1 MAFEQFLDPVSLPAH
16 LHGAAV
22 AIGNF
27 DGVHRGHQAVIE
39 AAEALA
45 RGMQA
50 RETQAGPPQPV
61 PTPPQ
66 PGAPHRH
73 RPAIALSFEP
83 HPRRLFRPDE
93 TLFRLTPP
101 ALKALL
107 LERAGLAA
115 LVTLTFDR
123 ALANMTAEDF
133 LEELVVRRLGAHAIA
148 VGYDFHFGKDRR
160 GTPEFLVRHGRTL
173 GLDIAIVA
181 PTRDAGEA
189 VSSSAIR
196 RALGEGNIIRAN
208 RLLGHEWSVL
218 GTVVH
223 GEKRGREL
231 GFPTAN
237 MALDPDCGL
246 AHGIYAVRTVVDG
259 VVRPGVASFG
269 RRPTFDNGPPLLE
282 TYLFDFGGDLYGK
295 TLEITFVGW
304 IRGEEK
310 FDSID
315 ALVAR
320 MNEDSRL
327 AREMT
332 ARG

>member
-1 MAFEQFLDPVSLPAH
+1 MPFEQFLDPVSLPAH
-16 LHGAAV
+16 LRNAAV

-27 DGVHRGHQAVIE
+27 DGVHRGHKAVID

-45 RGMQA
+45 RG
-50 RETQAGPPQPV
+50 THHV
-61 PTPPQ
+61 PHSPS
-66 PGAPHRH
+66 

-83 HPRRLFRPDE
+83 HPRSLFRPDE
-93 TLFRLTPP
+93 PLFRLTPP

-107 LERAGLAA
+107 LERSGLDA
-115 LVTLTFDR
+115 LITLTFDR
-123 ALANMTAEDF
+123 ALAGMTAEEF
-133 LEELVVRRLGAHAIA
+133 LEELVVRRLGASAVA

-160 GTPEFLVRHGRTL
+160 GTPEFLVQHGRSL

-181 PTRDAGEA
+181 PTREIGEA

-196 RALGEGNIIRAN
+196 RALATGEVPRAN

-218 GTVVH
+218 STVIH
-223 GEKRGREL
+223 GEKRGRDL

-237 MALDPDCGL
+237 MTLDPQCSL
-246 AHGIYAVRTVVDG
+246 MHGIYAVRATIDG
-259 VVRPGVASFG
+259 TTRSGVASFG

-282 TYLFDFGGDLYGK
+282 TFVFDFSGDLYGK
-295 TLEITFVGW
+295 VIEISFVGR

-310 FDSID
+310 FDSIE

-320 MNEDSRL
+320 MGEDSRI
-327 AREMT
+327 AREM
-332 ARG
+332 AGKSA

>member
-1 MAFEQFLDPVSLPAH
+1 MSFEQFLDPVRLPAH
-16 LHGAAV
+16 LRGAAV

-27 DGVHRGHQAVIE
+27 DGVHRGHKAVID

-45 RGMQA
+45 KG
-50 RETQAGPPQPV
+50 THG
-61 PTPPQ
+61 TP
-66 PGAPHRH
+66 

-83 HPRRLFRPDE
+83 HPRSLFRPE
-93 TLFRLTPP
+93 EPLFRLTPP

-107 LERAGLAA
+107 LERTGLSA

-123 ALANMTAEDF
+123 ALAGMTAEDF
-133 LEELVVRRLGAHAIA
+133 LEELVVRRLDAHAIA

-160 GTPEFLVRHGRTL
+160 GTPEFLVQHGRSL

-181 PTRDAGEA
+181 PTREIGEA

-196 RALGEGNIIRAN
+196 RALSLGDIARAN
-208 RLLGHEWSVL
+208 LLLGHEWSVL
-218 GTVVH
+218 GTIIH
-223 GEKRGREL
+223 GEKRGRDL

-237 MALDPDCGL
+237 MALDPQCGL
-246 AHGIYAVRTVVDG
+246 RQGIYAVRAIVDG
-259 VVRPGVASFG
+259 LAHAGVASFG

-282 TYLFDFGGDLYGK
+282 TFLFDFSGNLYGK
-295 TLEITFVGW
+295 DIEVAFVGW
-304 IRGEEK
+304 IRGEER
-310 FDSID
+310 FAAVD

-320 MNEDSRL
+320 MNEDSRI

-332 ARG
+332 RL

>member
-1 MAFEQFLDPVSLPAH
+1 MAFEQFLDPASLPEH
-16 LHGAAV
+16 LHNAAV

-45 RGMQA
+45 RGTHQA
-50 RETQAGPPQPV
+50 PH
-61 PTPPQ
+61 TPP
-66 PGAPHRH
+66 

-83 HPRRLFRPDE
+83 HPRALFRPDE
-93 TLFRLTPP
+93 PLFRLTPP
-101 ALKALL
+101 ALKARL
-107 LERAGLAA
+107 LERAGLDA
-115 LVTLTFDR
+115 LITLSFDR
-123 ALANMTAEDF
+123 ALAGMTAEEF
-133 LEELVVRRLGAHAIA
+133 LEELLVRRLRASAVA
-148 VGYDFHFGKDRR
+148 VGYDFHFGRDRR
-160 GTPEFLVRHGRTL
+160 GTPEFLVQHGRAL

-181 PTRDAGEA
+181 PTRETGEA

-196 RALGEGNIIRAN
+196 KALAAGDIERAN

-218 GTVVH
+218 GEVVH

-237 MALDPDCGL
+237 MALDPQCAL
-246 AHGIYAVRTVVDG
+246 AHGIYAVRATIDGTVH
-259 VVRPGVASFG
+259 PGVASYG

-282 TYLFDFGGDLYGK
+282 TYVFDFSDSLYGK
-295 TLEITFVGW
+295 TIEVALVGR

-310 FDSID
+310 FASIE

-320 MNEDSRL
+320 MNEDARI
-327 AREMT
+327 AREML
-332 ARG
+332 G

>member
-1 MAFEQFLDPVSLPAH
+1 MPFEQFLDPVSLPAH
-16 LHGAAV
+16 LHNAAV

-27 DGVHRGHQAVIE
+27 DGVHRGHKAVID

-45 RGMQA
+45 KGPHNA
-50 RETQAGPPQPV
+50 PHGPP
-61 PTPPQ
+61 
-66 PGAPHRH
+66 

-83 HPRRLFRPDE
+83 HPRALFRPE
-93 TLFRLTPP
+93 EPLFRLTPP

-107 LERAGLAA
+107 LERAGLDA
-115 LVTLTFDR
+115 LITLTFDR
-123 ALANMTAEDF
+123 ALAGMTAEEF
-133 LEELVVRRLGAHAIA
+133 LEELVVRRLRAGAVA

-160 GTPEFLVRHGRTL
+160 GTPEFLVQHGRAL

-181 PTRDAGEA
+181 PTRETGEA

-196 RALGEGNIIRAN
+196 KALATGDIARAN

-218 GTVVH
+218 TPVIH
-223 GEKRGREL
+223 GEKRGRDL

-237 MALDPDCGL
+237 MALEPQCGL
-246 AHGIYAVRTVVDG
+246 QHGIYAVRTVIDG
-259 VVRPGVASFG
+259 VIRPGVASFG

-282 TYLFDFGGDLYGK
+282 TYVFDFSGDLYGK
-295 TLEITFVGW
+295 VIEVAFIGR

-310 FDSID
+310 FDSIE

-320 MNEDSRL
+320 MNEDARV
-327 AREMT
+327 AREM
-332 ARG
+332 AGA

>member
-1 MAFEQFLDPVSLPAH
+1 MAFEQFLDPASLPAH
-16 LHGAAV
+16 LQGAAI

-27 DGVHRGHQAVIE
+27 DGVHRGHKAVID

-45 RGMQA
+45 RGTQGKSIHAGGA
-50 RETQAGPPQPV
+50 RDWG
-61 PTPPQ
+61 
-66 PGAPHRH
+66 

-83 HPRRLFRPDE
+83 HPRSLFRPDE
-93 TLFRLTPP
+93 PLFRLTPP

-107 LERAGLAA
+107 LERTGLGA

-123 ALANMTAEDF
+123 ALAGMTAEDF

-160 GTPEFLVRHGRTL
+160 GTPEFLVQHGRSL

-181 PTRDAGEA
+181 PTRDSGEA

-196 RALGEGNIIRAN
+196 RALGEGNIVRAN

-218 GTVVH
+218 GTIVH

-237 MALDPDCGL
+237 MALDPQCGL
-246 AHGIYAVRTVVDG
+246 QYGIYAVRTEVDG
-259 VVRPGVASFG
+259 VARTGVTSFG

-282 TYLFDFGGDLYGK
+282 TYLFDFSGDLYGK
-295 TLEITFVGW
+295 VLEITFVGW

-320 MNEDSRL
+320 MNEDSRI

-332 ARG
+332 KG